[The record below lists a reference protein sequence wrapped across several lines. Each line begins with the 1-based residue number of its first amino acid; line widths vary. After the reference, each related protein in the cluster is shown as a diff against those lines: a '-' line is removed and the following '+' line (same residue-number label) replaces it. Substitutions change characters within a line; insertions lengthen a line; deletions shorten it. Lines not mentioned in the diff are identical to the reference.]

1 MKKYSISFAA
11 LFFAAVILSVGL
23 TIFSSDINAQTRK
36 KTTKKTTKTTT
47 QPKPIYP
54 IVVTQA
60 DQYQTTNQQIITGN
74 TQNTEQSTQ
83 NQVKNTQNETL
94 EQKIDRL
101 NERIAEMNARMSSLE
116 KSQKNDY
123 DEKQRRLAL
132 NLEILT
138 KAEQR
143 AESLRK
149 QLYDLIAKEN
159 ELRTKLEQIQYD
171 LRPEMIDRQIA
182 FAGTLRPEEL
192 RDMRRK
198 NLETEK
204 RNTENLLAQLQVTR
218 ETLELNVQKADQLVE
233 KLRFKLE
240 KDIDDALAE
249 DEK

>member
-1 MKKYSISFAA
+1 MKKASKSLIKVIC
-11 LFFAAVILSVGL
+11 AAVVLSFGL
-23 TIFSSDINAQTRK
+23 IFLTNDLDAQTRK
-36 KTTKKTTKTTT
+36 KTTKKTTKTT
-47 QPKPIYP
+47 QPQQTYP
-54 IVVTQA
+54 VVITQA
-60 DQYQTTNQQIITGN
+60 EQYKNTNQQIITGN
-74 TQNTEQSTQ
+74 TQNTEQTNETQ
-83 NQVKNTQNETL
+83 NQNQSETL

-101 NERIAEMNARMSSLE
+101 NERLAEVSSRLNSLE

-123 DEKQRRLAL
+123 DEKQKRLAL

-149 QLYDLIAKEN
+149 QLYDLVAKEN
-159 ELRTKLEQIQYD
+159 ELRAKLEQIQYD

-192 RDMRRK
+192 REMRKK

-204 RNTENLLAQLQVTR
+204 RNAENMLAQLQATR

-249 DEK
+249 EEK